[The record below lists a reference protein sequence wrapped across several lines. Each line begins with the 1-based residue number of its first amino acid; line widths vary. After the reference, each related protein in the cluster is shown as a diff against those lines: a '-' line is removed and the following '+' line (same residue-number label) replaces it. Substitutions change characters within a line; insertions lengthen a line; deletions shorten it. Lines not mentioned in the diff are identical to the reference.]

1 MNYKLAKQL
10 KDAGFPQKLMAGDS
24 YYSLVGHPRL
34 GIPHQEAVCRIFIDM
49 PDTASLLDDLVKI
62 PTLEELIEWCGG
74 DFYLLRKQHN
84 SDLPK
89 ERDTWWKAESR
100 KEEESTQ
107 AYAGANDKQYIT
119 RKGKT
124 PSISMALLGL
134 KLHKK

>member
-1 MNYKLAKQL
+1 MLSYKLAKQL

-74 DFYLLRKQHN
+74 EFDSLISIGDKWMACGGPDFKLT
-84 SDLPK
+84 S
-89 ERDTWWKAESR
+89 
-100 KEEESTQ
+100 
-107 AYAGANDKQYIT
+107 
-119 RKGKT
+119 KT

-134 KLHKK
+134 KLHVK